1 MRRKLLLGLLALVL
15 SSGIAVF
22 GNSRGLVDK
31 IFDSVF
37 AGFAGT
43 FASDERRAWEVV
55 AKAGHSKRSAR
66 KGQTASKEV
75 PESMLW
81 HVTFDFTRKLGTK
94 AQELNSQGNDGGLFS
109 NYFVRQGSL
118 SESSN
123 KVLEEI
129 ATGYFEEIRPIEERA
144 KSIMEASKSG
154 SAPQGL
160 SDQLQDLKSQK
171 DAVALRNRDLV
182 KSRLSEGEFSALV
195 NFLKTDFSEGSVSG
209 VMMPSGEAAKFSPQ
223 GIFYEGWSWIIWDD
237 AQQPPLITGFS
248 ELYFYYFAPIA
259 PYDPSLDSFFVN
271 VTAQSLLSAGSSDGY
286 RDWFPAQV
294 YHPVFLSVRGN
305 EYCTLTDF
313 YAVLYDGPM
322 IIDEVYLD
330 SNGACHVVGPA
341 PPTPSPTPT
350 PNVAS
355 VTLSQVNP
363 STDPISP
370 NPAVAP
376 HNPGIGQRIFPDRD
390 FPNEDPNLID
400 RRLVRVTATLSQPIA
415 NVPIYFRNFDLDDPA
430 TDTTIDPNGTA
441 GHDNN
446 GTPNAGQL
454 LFANGC
460 GANGPSVFCPTDAN
474 GVATI
479 EFRVTRQPGD
489 NFAVAASISPIA
501 VNGVAVN
508 GIELNDSGGQP
519 VATQNCPTQAICRS
533 QMLTVWRRLHVE
545 VDSMG
550 TATQNFVVGNS
561 ATFARIRS
569 FGPPVT
575 LNVNTTD
582 PLEIDRFENGRMVV
596 GGRQLRVVSNTAT
609 SVTVTNTLP
618 PGTQVI
624 VSVGDQFQLYDD
636 DDFND
641 NNGNVLIGDSGEDI
655 SEPDTALLT
664 GGSDDASMNV
674 LAPAYVRPAYD
685 TPDPRDN
692 GFFQANAFGDDETD
706 IRPFFVDWDSS
717 GTNTADDFWSLYLLG
732 AYQHTLVEDQDP
744 STEGA
749 TFGIVDAITGDTS
762 GGSDGEGSGALIFL
776 ELHNSREIVSFPAPL
791 ALRREDITVAHEV
804 GHLFSGQH
812 TDGDLMASP
821 ITSGAFSNLTI
832 LRIRTLA
839 HP

>member
-1 MRRKLLLGLLALVL
+1 MRKKLLLGLLALVL

-22 GNSRGLVDK
+22 GSTRGLVDK
-31 IFDSVF
+31 IFDSVLE
-37 AGFAGT
+37 GFAAT
-43 FASDERRAWEVV
+43 FTTDERRAWEVV

-66 KGQTASKEV
+66 RGQTASKEV

-81 HVTFDFTRKLGTK
+81 HVTFDFTRKLETK
-94 AQELNSQGNDGGLFS
+94 AEELNSQGNDGGLFS
-109 NYFVRQGSL
+109 NYFVRQGPL
-118 SESSN
+118 SESN
-123 KVLEEI
+123 DKALKEI
-129 ATGYFEEIRPIEERA
+129 AAVYFEEIRPIEERA

-154 SAPQGL
+154 SALQGL
-160 SDQLQDLKSQK
+160 SAQLEDLKSQK
-171 DAVALRNRDLV
+171 DTAALRNRDLV
-182 KSRLSEGEFSALV
+182 KSRLSDSEFTALV
-195 NFLKTDFSEGSVSG
+195 QFLKTDFSEGSVSG
-209 VMMPSGEAAKFSPQ
+209 IMMPSGEAAKFSPQ
-223 GIFYEGWSWIIWDD
+223 VIFYEGWSWIIWDD

-248 ELYFYYFAPIA
+248 ELYFYYFAPVA

-330 SNGACHVVGPA
+330 SNGACHIVGAA

-376 HNPGIGQRIFPDRD
+376 HNPGTGQRIFPDKD

-400 RRLVRVTATLSQPIA
+400 RRLVRVTAILSQPIA
-415 NVPIYFRNFDLDDPA
+415 NVPVYFRNFDLDDPA

-501 VNGVAVN
+501 VNGVTVN
-508 GIELNDSGGQP
+508 GIELEDSGGQP

-582 PLEIDRFENGRMVV
+582 PLEINRFENGRIVV
-596 GGRQLRVVSNTAT
+596 AGRQLRVVSNTAT

-636 DDFND
+636 DDFDND
-641 NNGNVLIGDSGEDI
+641 NGNSVTGDTGEDI
-655 SEPDTALLT
+655 DPPDLGYLQTSDIPCDATVLTNCNIFAQAYVTPVYDVTTDVTDNHFFQTNVDEHTGDAIRSLFTGFNQQATEASEDFWTVYLLGGYQYTIDRDEDPETEAPNVFAGVTDVQNGMGSIVFMETNGPKECNLTGSFCIIADTAAHEI
-664 GGSDDASMNV
+664 GH
-674 LAPAYVRPAYD
+674 
-685 TPDPRDN
+685 
-692 GFFQANAFGDDETD
+692 QANAD
-706 IRPFFVDWDSS
+706 
-717 GTNTADDFWSLYLLG
+717 
-732 AYQHTLVEDQDP
+732 H
-744 STEGA
+744 
-749 TFGIVDAITGDTS
+749 
-762 GGSDGEGSGALIFL
+762 GEGGIMDGLS
-776 ELHNSREIVSFPAPL
+776 NS
-791 ALRREDITVAHEV
+791 
-804 GHLFSGQH
+804 FS
-812 TDGDLMASP
+812 P
-821 ITSGAFSNLTI
+821 TSLSS
-832 LRIRTLA
+832 IRNST